1 MHTQNPYSAPSNAY
15 SKSILGTIEC
25 ILKIHTLHHRMHT
38 QNPYSAPSNAYS
50 KSILGTIECILKIHT
65 RHHRILTGTT
75 TFSHTHIIPTP
86 PNAQHS
92 PRTQAHGQAPEG
104 YIQRHTFRHRLD
116 A

>member
-65 RHHRILTGTT
+65 RHHRM
-75 TFSHTHIIPTP
+75 HTQNPY
-86 PNAQHS
+86 S
-92 PRTQAHGQAPEG
+92 APSNP
-104 YIQRHTFRHRLD
+104 FRHD
-116 A
+116 DFFPHPHYTHAA